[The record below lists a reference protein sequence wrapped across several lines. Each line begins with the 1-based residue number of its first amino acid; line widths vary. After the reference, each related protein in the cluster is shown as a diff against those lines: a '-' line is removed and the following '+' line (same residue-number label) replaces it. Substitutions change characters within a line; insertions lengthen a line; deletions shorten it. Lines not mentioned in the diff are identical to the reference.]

1 MLIRTTTSVMTY
13 DPYSTSITY
22 TGGWSQNGTYMQS
35 RSGSYNG
42 IGTDSRTF
50 KLNFDGPAIWIWG
63 FCGPTDVSN
72 NFDYGWLTING
83 VGMYDCLV
91 YLTRLLI
98 CIQFIAVLGSLLKTG
113 DYGHRIPNAL
123 PGS

>member
-1 MLIRTTTSVMTY
+1 MFIRATTSITTY
-13 DPYSTSITY
+13 DPYSTAITY

-35 RSGSYNG
+35 RNGSYNG
-42 IGTDSRTF
+42 IGTDSKTF

-83 VGMYDCLV
+83 VGMYEYLV
-91 YLTRLLI
+91 DLPRLLT
-98 CIQFIAVLGSLLKTG
+98 CIQFTAALENLSQTG
-113 DYGHRIPNAL
+113 NYGRKIPNAL